1 MPAGGERV
9 ERAPSA
15 GGEGKCVRRGSPPSA
30 HSLWSKHQLRRGKEE
45 GKKNLRKLPSR
56 KCSSRVCLSPE
67 LPPAGE
73 ELRLIADADRPDPG
87 NSHHFSIPQV
97 QRKRTFLGL
106 FETTGSHGTL
116 FGPPSWFWGAGAGC
130 PRAGS
135 LAGRKAGRCLGTWT
149 GPGGTPRCSP
159 GRLLG

>member
-9 ERAPSA
+9 GRAPSA

-30 HSLWSKHQLRRGKEE
+30 HSLWSKHQLRRGKGE
-45 GKKNLRKLPSR
+45 GKKNRRKLPSR

-87 NSHHFSIPQV
+87 NSHHFPSLKFKE
-97 QRKRTFLGL
+97 RGHSWDYLKRQGL
-106 FETTGSHGTL
+106 
-116 FGPPSWFWGAGAGC
+116 
-130 PRAGS
+130 
-135 LAGRKAGRCLGTWT
+135 T
-149 GPGGTPRCSP
+149 GPSLDHLP
-159 GRLLG
+159 GSGAQGRGALELDLWQEERLGAAWAPGPALGAHRGAAPAAF